1 MGDPREVSRFFERHG
16 ERIRVVLPEGL
27 VEFLSDVPT
36 ALDLVGSQSDDPA
49 AARFQVPIYLDDADA
64 NEEYW
69 RWMGGEL
76 LESRAA
82 DRSAFGLILDD
93 AVEGTEISVAE
104 AHGVLRV
111 LVEIRLALAA
121 RLGVEVEEDYE
132 ELAHTDAVVLDTLAE
147 LQMLLLQALGS

>member
-1 MGDPREVSRFFERHG
+1 MNDFFVRRGD
-16 ERIRVVLPEGL
+16 RIRVHLPQGL

-36 ALDLVGSQSDDPA
+36 ALDLVGAQSDDPA
-49 AARFQVPIYLDDADA
+49 ATRLQVPVYLDDPES

-76 LESRAA
+76 DEARAA

-93 AVEGTEISVAE
+93 AAAGTDVSLAE
-104 AHGVLRV
+104 AHGMLRV

-121 RLGVEVEEDYE
+121 RLGIGVEEDYAN
-132 ELAHTDAVVLDTLAE
+132 LDHTDAVVLDTLGE
-147 LQMLLLQALGS
+147 LQMLLLQALAS